1 MKIEFLQK
9 LNLTELNVTVA
20 APEKD
25 AKVDRLLN
33 YLEKFPEDG
42 AQTLVIKDHQKQ
54 ILVRV
59 NEQEIRAVEVMGDF
73 LQIHTSQK
81 NYQERERLYK
91 LKEQL
96 SADFVQISKAV
107 IINLNYLDHLD
118 LSFTGTVMVQLK
130 TGETFQVTRTYM
142 KELRRAMADG
152 E

>member
-42 AQTLVIKDHQKQ
+42 AQTLLIKDHQKQ
-54 ILVRV
+54 VLVRV

-73 LQIHTSQK
+73 LQIYTPQK

-96 SADFVQISKAV
+96 SADFVQISKPV

-118 LSFTGTVMVQLK
+118 LSFTGTVMAQLK

-142 KELRRAMADG
+142 KELRRVMADG